1 MPATGACM
9 VQTGEQA
16 ADFTLPS
23 TVGLLT
29 LSDVWQTNKVLLAF
43 YIEDATPG

>member
-1 MPATGACM
+1 M

-16 ADFTLPS
+16 PDFTLPS
-23 TVGLLT
+23 AAGPLT